1 MQVTKQ
7 IISVFLLG
15 AVLVFFGCAHNLS
28 TDVIQLQDQVKQKDK
43 AIKALESDSKD
54 KEQAIEQYKKELE
67 KQSKLASEA
76 EMQTKSPVETSL
88 LPPNAKPGEC
98 YARIYV
104 PPTYK
109 TVTEERLKRAASERL
124 EVIPA
129 EYEWVEEKVLV
140 KQASERLET
149 IPAVYGWEEEQV
161 LVKEASYEMQDVPAT
176 YDWVEEQV
184 MVKPA
189 ATVWKKGGGLIEK
202 IDNTTGELMCLVET
216 PAVYKTVR
224 KKVMVTPPT
233 TRTIEIPAEYETVKK
248 KVVLKPPTT
257 RTIEI
262 PAEYKTVKIKK
273 LVTPP
278 KEKRIAIPEEY
289 QTITKTEQVTDGRM
303 EWRRVLCETN
313 MSRDVIK
320 QIQKALQD
328 AGHDPKY
335 IDGVIDWRTINAI
348 KAYQKEKGLA
358 VGGLTYET
366 IKSLGIQLGG

>member
-28 TDVIQLQDQVKQKDK
+28 TDVIQLQNQVKQKDK
-43 AIKALESDSKD
+43 AIQALESDSKD

-76 EMQTKSPVETSL
+76 EMQTKSPVEASL

>member
-28 TDVIQLQDQVKQKDK
+28 KDVIQLQDQVKQKDK
-43 AIKALESDSKD
+43 AIKALKSDSKD

-76 EMQTKSPVETSL
+76 KMQTKSPVEASL

-98 YARIYV
+98 YARVYV

-124 EVIPA
+124 EVIPS

-184 MVKPA
+184 LVKPA
-189 ATVWKKGGGLIEK
+189 ATVWKKGRGLIEK

-233 TRTIEIPAEYETVKK
+233 TRKVEIPAEYETVKK

-262 PAEYKTVKIKK
+262 PAEYKTIKIKK

-320 QIQKALQD
+320 QIQKALQG
-328 AGHDPKY
+328 AGHDPEN
-335 IDGVIDWRTINAI
+335 IDGVIGWRTINAI

-358 VGGLTYET
+358 VGALTYET

>member
-43 AIKALESDSKD
+43 AIQALESDSKD

-98 YARIYV
+98 YARVYV

-161 LVKEASYEMQDVPAT
+161 LVKEASYEMQNVPAT

>member
-76 EMQTKSPVETSL
+76 EMQTKSPVEASL

>member
-28 TDVIQLQDQVKQKDK
+28 TDVIQLQDQLKQKDK

-76 EMQTKSPVETSL
+76 EMQTKSPVEASL

-216 PAVYKTVR
+216 PAVYKTVK

-233 TRTIEIPAEYETVKK
+233 TRSVEIPAEYETVKK

-335 IDGVIDWRTINAI
+335 IDGVISWRTINAI

>member
-28 TDVIQLQDQVKQKDK
+28 TDVIQLQDQLKQKDK

-76 EMQTKSPVETSL
+76 EMQTKSPVEASL

-335 IDGVIDWRTINAI
+335 IDGVISWRTINAI

>member
-7 IISVFLLG
+7 IILVFLLG
-15 AVLVFFGCAHNLS
+15 VVFVFFGCAHNLN
-28 TDVIQLQDQVKQKDK
+28 TDVVQLQDQVKQQDK
-43 AIKALESDSKD
+43 VIKALESDNKD
-54 KEQAIEQYKKELE
+54 KNQALEQYKKELE
-67 KQSKLASEA
+67 KQSRLASEVR
-76 EMQTKSPVETSL
+76 MQTPSPAEVPL

-98 YARIYV
+98 YARVYV

-109 TVTEERLKRAASERL
+109 TVTEQRLKRAASERL

-129 EYEWVEEKVLV
+129 KYEWVEEKVLV
-140 KQASERLET
+140 KQASQRLET
-149 IPAVYGWEEEQV
+149 IPAEYGMEEEQV

-184 MVKPA
+184 LVKPA
-189 ATVWKKGGGLIEK
+189 ETVWKKGRGLIEK
-202 IDNTTGELMCLVET
+202 IDNTTGEIMCLVEM
-216 PAVYKTVR
+216 PAVYKTVK

-233 TRTIEIPAEYETVKK
+233 TRRIDIPAEYKTVKK
-248 KVVLKPPTT
+248 RVMLKPPTT

-262 PAEYKTVKIKK
+262 PAEYKTIKVKK

-278 KEKRIAIPEEY
+278 KEKRITIPEEY
-289 QTITKTEQVTDGRM
+289 QTITKTEQVTDSRM

-320 QIQKALQD
+320 RIQKALQD

-335 IDGVIDWRTINAI
+335 IDGVIGWRTINAI